1 MTTVTIMQGPTQDQ
15 RRLGVL
21 HHRHQAQPQVQEAS
35 MKLSDTGKWRL
46 ENIKRGTVFQVMLQI
61 SLGLILNI
69 LGLYLLTY
77 STTMA
82 VMKLEPTR
90 TTTIIKYQFMLHI
103 NQKKFKILILTQQ
116 FLLSNI
122 FYVNVG
128 FFTICN
134 DSATIAQ
141 YKLINCLLVFAG
153 FAYPQLRQSL
163 I

>member
-35 MKLSDTGKWRL
+35 MKLSDTGEWRL
-46 ENIKRGTVFQVMLQI
+46 ENIKR
-61 SLGLILNI
+61 
-69 LGLYLLTY
+69 GLYLLTY

-153 FAYPQLRQSL
+153 LAHPQLRQSL